1 MSKSDTPRICVFAGS
16 NPGIA
21 AGYRAAAIELGR
33 TLVAR
38 GYGLVYGGGRVG
50 LMGALADAVLDNG
63 GHVTGVIPHGLAVKE
78 VAHNELPDLR
88 IVDSMHERKALMAEL
103 SSGFI
108 ALPGGLGTL
117 EELFEVLTWAQLGIH
132 GKPCGVL
139 NVDGYF
145 DGLLAFIDHAVSQ
158 GFLRAPHAAM
168 LLVGTQP
175 GDLLTDLENHVPARV
190 EKWLDRRQT

>member
-1 MSKSDTPRICVFAGS
+1 MKPLHIKRICVFAGS
-16 NPGIA
+16 NPGSQPGYVDA
-21 AGYRAAAIELGR
+21 ARALGR
-33 TLVAR
+33 TMVAS

-50 LMGALADAVLDNG
+50 LMGALADSVLENG

-78 VAHNELPDLR
+78 VAHNGLPDLR
-88 IVDSMHERKALMAEL
+88 IVESMHERKALMAEL
-103 SSGFI
+103 SGGFI

-132 GKPCGVL
+132 AKPCGIL

-145 DGLLAFIDHAVSQ
+145 DGLLEFVDHAVGH
-158 GFLRAPHAAM
+158 GFLRPPHAAM
-168 LLVGTQP
+168 LLVESEAAN
-175 GDLLTDLENHVPARV
+175 LLAALENHVPARV

>member
-1 MSKSDTPRICVFAGS
+1 MNLPDTKRICVFAGS
-16 NPGIA
+16 NPGTSP
-21 AGYRAAAIELGR
+21 GYRAAAVELGR

-50 LMGALADAVLDNG
+50 LMGALADAVLDSG

-78 VAHNELPDLR
+78 VAHNRLPDLR
-88 IVDSMHERKALMAEL
+88 IVDSMHERKALMAAL
-103 SSGFI
+103 SNGFV

-139 NVDGYF
+139 NVEGYF
-145 DGLLAFIDHAVSQ
+145 DGLLAFIAHAVAQ
-158 GFLRAPHAAM
+158 GFLRVPHAAM

-175 GDLLTDLENHVPARV
+175 GDLLTDLENHVPAHV
-190 EKWLDRRQT
+190 EKWLDPRQT